1 MAGRCGRVGMGVNGS
16 PKEHGRN
23 ICVHRAL
30 RVSSV
35 LHALCLGCAG
45 SVSALCV
52 GLLAKR
58 SKKAAKRAR
67 QKEKERERQQAEK
80 RARGEASAAAGGA
93 AAGEEGAGGGGGE
106 APAAA
111 GSS

>member
-1 MAGRCGRVGMGVNGS
+1 MGVNGS

-67 QKEKERERQQAEK
+67 QKEKRERQQAEK
-80 RARGEASAAAGGA
+80 RARGVASAAAGGA
-93 AAGEEGAGGGGGE
+93 AAGEEGAGGGVKHQHQPPR
-106 APAAA
+106 AAVDPAQPNT
-111 GSS
+111 